1 MTSSDRSAPAIDPDL
16 VISHKFSEISFCY
29 TERFVRCV
37 KIRRLSAYSPS
48 SCLIKCFPFSISFSL
63 LSLLF
68 FIVVVV
74 FVANRDAA
82 LYALGVGACAGDAV
96 DEKELNY
103 VYHRNGQKSIK
114 VLPTF
119 AALFPFAEGL
129 GLEKVSGLQYDPRLL
144 LHGQQYIEIFRPL
157 PSSGSIVNKV
167 AIAGLH
173 DKGKATIIELE
184 TTSYLKESGEALCMN
199 RSTIYLRGSGGFSS
213 SSHPYSY
220 KTYPD
225 NQILHVSVPKHQPTV
240 VYEDTIQQSQA
251 LLYRLSGDY
260 NPLHA
265 DPMIA
270 QVAGFTRPILHGLC
284 TLGFAVRAIIKCICN
299 GEQTTVRNIFGR
311 FLLHVYPGETLV
323 TEIVIY
329 QTKVKERN
337 RAVLSGYVL
346 LKHNSSLISG
356 KYAFLL
362 NEEV

>member
-1 MTSSDRSAPAIDPDL
+1 MTSPDRSAPAIDPDL

-29 TERFVRCV
+29 TE
-37 KIRRLSAYSPS
+37 
-48 SCLIKCFPFSISFSL
+48 
-63 LSLLF
+63 
-68 FIVVVV
+68 
-74 FVANRDAA
+74 RDAA

-103 VYHRNGQKSIK
+103 VYHRNGQKSIQ
-114 VLPTF
+114 VLPTLPSF
-119 AALFPFAEGL
+119 LLQKALDL
-129 GLEKVSGLQYDPRLL
+129 KKYDPRLL
-144 LHGQQYIEIFRPL
+144 LHGQQYIEIYRPL

-173 DKGKATIIELE
+173 DKGKAAIIELE

-225 NQILHVSVPKHQPTV
+225 NQILHVSAPKHQPTV

-270 QVAGFTRPILHGLC
+270 QAAG
-284 TLGFAVRAIIKCICN
+284 
-299 GEQTTVRNIFGR
+299 
-311 FLLHVYPGETLV
+311 
-323 TEIVIY
+323 VIY

-337 RAVLSGYVL
+337 RAVLSGYVC
-346 LKHNSSLISG
+346 
-356 KYAFLL
+356 
-362 NEEV
+362 

>member
-1 MTSSDRSAPAIDPDL
+1 RRDHYSFPSPRSVKSVARVLSLVPRGDRAMTSSDRSAPAIDPDL
-16 VISHKFSEISFCY
+16 VISHKFSETSFCY
-29 TERFVRCV
+29 TE
-37 KIRRLSAYSPS
+37 
-48 SCLIKCFPFSISFSL
+48 
-63 LSLLF
+63 
-68 FIVVVV
+68 
-74 FVANRDAA
+74 RDAA

-103 VYHRNGQKSIK
+103 VYHRNGQKSIQ

-270 QVAGFTRPILHGLC
+270 QAAGFARPILHGLC

-323 TEIVIY
+323 IEMWLEGSRQVFY
-329 QTKVKERN
+329 C
-337 RAVLSGYVL
+337 VLCSIMFSFLVYTNVWIP
-346 LKHNSSLISG
+346 KPEF
-356 KYAFLL
+356 AFAESYIRLR
-362 NEEV
+362 

>member
-16 VISHKFSEISFCY
+16 VISHKFSETSFCY
-29 TERFVRCV
+29 TE
-37 KIRRLSAYSPS
+37 
-48 SCLIKCFPFSISFSL
+48 
-63 LSLLF
+63 
-68 FIVVVV
+68 
-74 FVANRDAA
+74 RDAA

-103 VYHRNGQKSIK
+103 VYHRNGQKSIQ

-270 QVAGFTRPILHGLC
+270 QAAGFARPILHGLC

-323 TEIVIY
+323 IEMWLEGSRVIY

-346 LKHNSSLISG
+346 LKHNSSL
-356 KYAFLL
+356 
-362 NEEV
+362 